1 MSEGKKRIY
10 NPVTKKYY
18 AIRQRTT
25 KFGKKGQIKGLWKP
39 PKRLDKKTLLD
50 LLLGR

>member
-25 KFGKKGQIKGLWKP
+25 KFGKKDRLKDCGNLQKGWIEKLY
-39 PKRLDKKTLLD
+39 
-50 LLLGR
+50 